1 MSDTLPPVP
10 PGSTIRKNA
19 DGSWSYRDGPHS
31 WRPMP
36 APLTAAP
43 WVVLEPA
50 APAPTTGTVPM
61 ERLDAQAQAVLVLN
75 AYETTHGVSPGLAA
89 ALRAAAA
96 QIAAEEVPPHLTGDV
111 YWPWRNGRATAEEHL
126 LAIATELEG
135 VNG

>member
-61 ERLDAQAQAVLVLN
+61 ERLDAQAQAVLN

-126 LAIATELEG
+126 LAIATELKG
-135 VNG
+135 TNG

>member
-50 APAPTTGTVPM
+50 APAPTTGTAMTSPNP
-61 ERLDAQAQAVLVLN
+61 LSPTAQAVKSAAGEAFWDWDN
-75 AYETTHGVSPGLAA
+75 AQPRDPQEIAA
-89 ALRAAAA
+89 ALIRRLV
-96 QIAAEEVPPHLTGDV
+96 ILHGKPTPGGSVILSGDD
-111 YWPWRNGRATAEEHL
+111 L

>member
-10 PGSTIRKNA
+10 PGLTIRQNA
-19 DGSWSYRDGPHS
+19 DGTWSYRVGPHA

-43 WVVLEPA
+43 WVLLEPA
-50 APAPTTGTVPM
+50 APALPTDAVPM
-61 ERLDAQAQAVLVLN
+61 ERLDAQAQAVLD

-96 QIAAEEVPPHLTGDV
+96 QIAAGEIPPHVTGDV

-135 VNG
+135 HHE

>member
-1 MSDTLPPVP
+1 MSTLPQIP
-10 PGSTIRKNA
+10 PGSTIRQNA
-19 DGSWSYRDGPHS
+19 DGTRSYRVGPHV

-50 APAPTTGTVPM
+50 APALPTGTVPM
-61 ERLDAQAQAVLVLN
+61 ERLDAQAQAVLD
-75 AYETTHGVSPGLAA
+75 AFWRQPGDRSALAA

-96 QIAAEEVPPHLTGDV
+96 QIAAEEVPPHVTGDV

-135 VNG
+135 ING

>member
-1 MSDTLPPVP
+1 MTTSNPL
-10 PGSTIRKNA
+10 S
-19 DGSWSYRDGPHS
+19 
-31 WRPMP
+31 P
-36 APLTAAP
+36 A
-43 WVVLEPA
+43 
-50 APAPTTGTVPM
+50 
-61 ERLDAQAQAVLVLN
+61 AQAVLD
-75 AYETTHGVSPGLAA
+75 AHETTHGVSPGLAA